1 MAVTAHPHGRH
12 APAEQTLRLPTARSA
27 SEAIGVVREVRPVL
41 HGTPLSSIGACDC
54 RGGAHDIPAEMMY
67 DIIYA
72 VHAERCVPARIWL
85 MRASRRGTRLH
96 TLRMTAVPKG
106 AYTVLCGS
114 CTGHVCRSGRCHR
127 ATAAHIRHACSCR
140 ASLPRRAVRG
150 SRRWMRPVWASPRR
164 YRSNGSQMCLTTGPC
179 GMWWSKRR
187 WYARHAHR
195 RMR

>member
-1 MAVTAHPHGRH
+1 
-12 APAEQTLRLPTARSA
+12 
-27 SEAIGVVREVRPVL
+27 
-41 HGTPLSSIGACDC
+41 
-54 RGGAHDIPAEMMY
+54 
-67 DIIYA
+67 
-72 VHAERCVPARIWL
+72 

-195 RMR
+195 RHAVVAARLGPRCTLAERVRLVRGRARWPKPAACAQHCADAGRCACAARASSVCCERIRLGRSCCAPMDRGAGGVRR